1 MSKCCDLFVKERLS
15 IFTTPDSLEV
25 KLSNLVQSEIDNF
38 ALFNDLRDGLNTL
51 AYRSLHRP
59 WIKNIVVIGC
69 GGTGSWLIPK
79 LVKTMNDLKRK
90 GPRLDILCYGRCLF
104 RLQCVSTLTL
114 CCHRLRLRTVCL

>member
-1 MSKCCDLFVKERLS
+1 MYKFCDFLTKERLS

-38 ALFNDLRDGLNTL
+38 ALFNDLRDGLNAL
-51 AYRSLHRP
+51 SYRSLHRP
-59 WIKNIVVIGC
+59 AIKNIVVIGC

-90 GPRLDILCYGRCLF
+90 YSLCPEPKLILIDGDTVNCFYTIGR
-104 RLQCVSTLTL
+104 V
-114 CCHRLRLRTVCL
+114 

>member
-1 MSKCCDLFVKERLS
+1 MSKFCDLFVKERLS

-59 WIKNIVVIGC
+59 SIKNIVVIGC

-90 GPRLDILCYGRCLF
+90 GLSCPEPKLILVDGDTVNCFYTIGR
-104 RLQCVSTLTL
+104 V
-114 CCHRLRLRTVCL
+114 

>member
-1 MSKCCDLFVKERLS
+1 MYKFCDFLTKERLS

-38 ALFNDLRDGLNTL
+38 ALFNDLRDSLNSL
-51 AYRSLHRP
+51 SYRPLHMP
-59 WIKNIVVIGC
+59 LVKNIVVIGC

-90 GPRLDILCYGRCLF
+90 GLLCPEPKLILVDGD
-104 RLQCVSTLTL
+104 
-114 CCHRLRLRTVCL
+114 TVN